1 MTTEM
6 NNARVLTPYQQK
18 YIAWQLNRRRS
29 SSDDDKFTGVLSEAK
44 VDLKTQ
50 LKTDK
55 NKLVAK
61 LYNLTEAK
69 VETVDKYSIK

>member
-1 MTTEM
+1 M